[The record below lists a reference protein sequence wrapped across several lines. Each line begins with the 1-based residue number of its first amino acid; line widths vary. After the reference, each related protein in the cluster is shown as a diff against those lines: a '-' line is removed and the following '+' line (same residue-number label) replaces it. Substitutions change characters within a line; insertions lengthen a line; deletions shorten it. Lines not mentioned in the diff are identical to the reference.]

1 MNGMKE
7 HSRRWIL
14 ALTLCLAAAGPAFG
28 QDSSE
33 KSSLDGATAPS
44 VLDAVGRPI
53 GLPGEVSPVR
63 RVPPLA
69 LRPLDGSGPILLTQ
83 GSPTPAPQAGDV
95 FCCDSRHIWPTLG
108 EVGILLVVP
117 WYFNRHVSD
126 DSTATQ
132 SFDAWKRNIVQG
144 MEWDA
149 DAFQTNMWAHP
160 YHGAMYFNAARANG
174 YDFWQSAAF
183 SWGGSLLWE
192 TFGENNRPAI
202 NDWAATA
209 IGGIGMGESLNRLS
223 RMIWDNSATGFGR
236 SMREL
241 GGFLVNPLGGFN
253 RLVRGEWTKIG
264 ANPVGR
270 HPKSS
275 AGQLTLG
282 FRSVGDAG
290 VSEEQSGGF
299 FAFDYRYGDGF
310 KDYEKPFDSFR
321 FYAQLNGSNE
331 EQRIGQIH
339 LLGTLYG
346 TDLKETEN
354 TSHVFH
360 LGQHFDYVNNRAL
373 ETGGSS
379 LSATFLSRWGLSER
393 WSLFSRVEPSAL
405 LIWGVDSE
413 YSDFTRRDY
422 DFGTGAGL
430 RARVNLLRDDNQIVS
445 VFYNLFWQHT
455 LNGAVG
461 DHVLQFAGV
470 NLRVPI
476 FKRFELGATG
486 FYTARDSYYRDY
498 PDVFRRFPEVR
509 LFAGWSFE

>member
-1 MNGMKE
+1 MRA
-7 HSRRWIL
+7 HSRRWIVT
-14 ALTLCLAAAGPAFG
+14 LTLCLATAGQAFG
-28 QDSSE
+28 QDSGSE
-33 KSSLDGATAPS
+33 NSQRPPGTVT
-44 VLDAVGRPI
+44 VLDAVTAQF

-69 LRPLDGSGPILLTQ
+69 LRPLDTSGPIPLTQ
-83 GSPTPAPQAGDV
+83 APTTPAPQDGAV
-95 FCCDSRHIWPTLG
+95 FCCDSRNFLPTLG
-108 EVGILLVVP
+108 GVGLLLVVP
-117 WYFNRHVSD
+117 WFFNRHVAD
-126 DSTATQ
+126 DSTATM

-149 DAFQTNMWAHP
+149 DNFNTNMWAHP
-160 YHGAMYFNAARANG
+160 YHGAMYFNSARANG
-174 YDFWQSAAF
+174 YNFWQSAAW
-183 SWGGSLLWE
+183 SWGGSFLWE

-202 NDWAATA
+202 NDWASTA
-209 IGGIGMGESLNRLS
+209 IGGIGLGESLNRLS

-253 RLVRGEWTKIG
+253 RLVRGEWTKVG
-264 ANPVGR
+264 ANPEGPYPTV
-270 HPKSS
+270 ST
-275 AGQLTLG
+275 GQLTLG
-282 FRSVGDAG
+282 YRSVGEG
-290 VSEEQSGGF
+290 GKSEPQSGGF

-310 KDYEKPFDSFR
+310 KDYDKPFDSFR
-321 FYAQLNGSNE
+321 FYVQLNGSNE
-331 EQRIGQIH
+331 VQRIGQAH

-346 TDLKETEN
+346 TELKKTEKAN
-354 TSHVFH
+354 HVFH
-360 LGQHFDYVNNRAL
+360 LAQHFDYVNNRAL

-379 LSATFLSRWGLSER
+379 LSATFLSKWGLSER
-393 WSLFSRVEPSAL
+393 WSLMTRIEPSAL

-413 YSDFTRRDY
+413 YSDFTRRSY
-422 DFGTGAGL
+422 DFGSGAGL
-430 RARVNLLRDDNQIVS
+430 RARVNLVRGDRQVVS

-461 DHVLQFAGV
+461 DHILQFAGI

-476 FKRFELGATG
+476 YKKLELGATG
-486 FYTARDSYYRDY
+486 FYTARDSYYRDF

>member
-1 MNGMKE
+1 MRE
-7 HSRRWIL
+7 QSRRWIL
-14 ALTLCLAAAGPAFG
+14 ALPLCLVAAGPVFG
-28 QDSSE
+28 QDAGTE
-33 KSSLDGATAPS
+33 DAQLPPGTIS
-44 VLDAVGRPI
+44 VLDAATGQSS
-53 GLPGEVSPVR
+53 LTGEISPVR
-63 RVPPLA
+63 RVPPLP
-69 LRPLDGSGPILLTQ
+69 LRPLYSSGPIPLEAA
-83 GSPTPAPQAGDV
+83 PTTLAPQSADE
-95 FCCDSRHIWPTLG
+95 FCCDQIHFLPTLG

-149 DAFQTNMWAHP
+149 DAFKTNMFAHP

-174 YDFWQSAAF
+174 YNFWQSAAW
-183 SWGGSLLWE
+183 SWGGSFLWE

-202 NDWAATA
+202 NDWTATA
-209 IGGIGMGESLNRLS
+209 IGGIGLGESLNRLS
-223 RMIWDNSATGFGR
+223 RMIWDNSATGTGR
-236 SMREL
+236 TLREL

-253 RLVRGEWTKIG
+253 RLVRGEWTKVG
-264 ANPVGR
+264 ANPEGR
-270 HPKSS
+270 FPKSS
-275 AGQLTLG
+275 AGSLTLG

-290 VSEEQSGGF
+290 KSEEQSGGF

-310 KDYEKPFDSFR
+310 KDYDKPFDSFR

-331 EQRIGQIH
+331 VQRIGQMH

-346 TDLKETEN
+346 TELKKTEKAN
-354 TSHVFH
+354 HVFH

-379 LSATFLSRWGLSER
+379 LSATFLSMWGLSER
-393 WSLFSRVEPSAL
+393 WSLFTRIEPSAL

-413 YSDFTRRDY
+413 YSDFTRRSY
-422 DFGTGAGL
+422 DFGSGAGL
-430 RARVNLLRDDNQIVS
+430 RARVNLLRDERQIVS

-461 DHVLQFAGV
+461 DHVLQFLGANV
-470 NLRVPI
+470 RVPI
-476 FKRFELGATG
+476 FKRWEVGATG

-509 LFAGWSFE
+509 LFAGYSFE